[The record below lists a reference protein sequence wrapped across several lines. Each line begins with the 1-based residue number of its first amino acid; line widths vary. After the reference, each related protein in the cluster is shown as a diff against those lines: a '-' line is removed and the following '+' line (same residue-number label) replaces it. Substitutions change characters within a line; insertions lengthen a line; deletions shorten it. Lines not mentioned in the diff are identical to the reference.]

1 MKIVIKTQTNELKAN
16 DKILVPG
23 RKSPVVVK
31 SVNGNGVKFSGGIAT
46 GKLFERVIERSADII
61 R

>member
-23 RKSPVVVK
+23 RKSPVIVK
-31 SVNGNGVKFSGGIAT
+31 SVNGNSVKFSGGVAT
-46 GKLFERVIERSADII
+46 GKLFERVIEHSADII